1 MNGKTAGYNYEST
14 MERCRQ
20 IENKGIEV
28 RMFWECEVELL
39 LKNDREMKLFYAQIQ
54 DNSTVIDL
62 RETFSGGRVGPF
74 TLKCDLSE
82 ILVLWTITLFVVLT
96 LLVYILQQIMNAR
109 YTYELCAISYGFFEL
124 STGTS

>member
-1 MNGKTAGYNYEST
+1 MYKNPEELCLNSKTAGYNYEST

-82 ILVLWTITLFVVLT
+82 IPGALDYYTIRCFDIVSLYPATNYECE
-96 LLVYILQQIMNAR
+96 VYRIIV
-109 YTYELCAISYGFFEL
+109 SYFI
-124 STGTS
+124 